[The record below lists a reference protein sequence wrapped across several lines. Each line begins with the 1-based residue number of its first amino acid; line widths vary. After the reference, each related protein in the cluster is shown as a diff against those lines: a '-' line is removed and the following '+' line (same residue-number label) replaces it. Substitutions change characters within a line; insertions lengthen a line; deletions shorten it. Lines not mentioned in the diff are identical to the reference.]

1 MRNKSCLRGCHIT
14 LLVIILF
21 PSCAYMLLLL
31 YGKYHSSNN
40 RTFVADTK
48 SIGYEISFSEIEH
61 DSILSFCFNQKG
73 DSKKKTTLFV
83 YNNAWEVI
91 SFIFTKDTILVRD
104 ELKLCELFPNEEIG
118 KQTTHAKEL
127 KKSKL
132 TKGNMP
138 SNCKVIPFSDSHY
151 FYYDRSKGKYFLKD
165 STTHI
170 IKLIHDI
177 ERTNTYHLLDVTA
190 KDTSEIELLLK

>member
-31 YGKYHSSNN
+31 YGKFHTCN
-40 RTFVADTK
+40 RTFVADIK
-48 SIGYEISFSEIEH
+48 SVGYKISFTEIEH

-73 DSKKKTTLFV
+73 YNKKKTTLFV

-132 TKGNMP
+132 IKGNMP
-138 SNCKVIPFSDSHY
+138 SNCKVIPFSDPQY
-151 FYYDRSKGKYFLKD
+151 FYYDKRNGNYSLKD
-165 STTHI
+165 SITHI

-177 ERTNTYHLLDVTA
+177 ERTNTYHLLDMTA
-190 KDTSEIELLLK
+190 KDTLEIELLQK